1 MVEDE
6 LMTLCRFRRGLSDNF
21 YEELV
26 PSEVTTLDQAYTL
39 VQNYETIIKS
49 LLSNLTLD
57 TQVTFSLLIVNHQ

>member
-49 LLSNLTLD
+49 
-57 TQVTFSLLIVNHQ
+57 QC